1 MTENNIKVSIIV
13 PVYNVEKYLAQCLD
27 SLINQ
32 TLKEIEIICIND
44 GSKDN
49 STKILTAYAQKDV
62 RIKIIN
68 QTNQGISAAR
78 NNGISVATGEY
89 IGFVDSDDWVDIDFY
104 EKLYSAGKKYD
115 SDIVAGDFY
124 REGKFLKSEKLKY
137 RKEELFTKPAEKVAK
152 AFIPRYN
159 YVWNKIYRRE
169 ALLNLN
175 FPFPIGK
182 FYEDMFWIIRVIN
195 NLKSFV
201 TVPKTY
207 YHYRKVKGSIVNQK
221 SVKHQQDRF
230 LAEKEM
236 LNYMAKNEIPILIK
250 YKYGRKEV
258 VKIFGLKV
266 LKIEYYYPNI
276 KKYKLFGFIT
286 IAEIISNQ
294 ALLIQKEDDY
304 GNS

>member
-1 MTENNIKVSIIV
+1 MAENNIKVSIIV

-68 QTNQGISAAR
+68 QTNQGLSAAR

-175 FPFPIGK
+175 ILFPVGM
-182 FYEDMFWIIRVIN
+182 FYEDMFWLIKIIYN
-195 NLKSFV
+195 MQGFV
-201 TVPKTY
+201 TVPRTY
-207 YHYRKVKGSIVNQK
+207 YHYRKVEGSIVTQK
-221 SVKHQQDRF
+221 SVKHQQDYF
-230 LAEKEM
+230 FAEKE
-236 LNYMAKNEIPILIK
+236 LFDYMQTHKIPVLMK
-250 YKYGRKEV
+250 CKYGKKEV